1 MEATV
6 KAMRSALEVILGLKN
21 QARPGTLEHREH
33 EIAKEVLKREAE
45 ILLMPPIV
53 QKAMEILRIRPS
65 LTEKCLALSTLVR
78 EQSVHQAQQRAEN
91 AEKGWRVDRHS
102 GKHFAML
109 FDKIGTWSAATF
121 GPGRVAGVIDH
132 VEKELAEIKAKPNDL
147 EEWIDLA
154 MLAMDGARRAC
165 GITGDGWVE
174 ALMAKFAKNQHRTW
188 PDWRTAP
195 KDKAIEHERKPE
207 DPGRRVGIPTHA
219 WQEAFGVKSAIA
231 ARAADEDAERQADI
245 PVVKS
250 TLPRAATEAGPYLVQ
265 IVATERDRATRAVR
279 AWEDAMREAA
289 GLDPSVAV
297 EPQDIVEAIKL
308 YTIAGI
314 NTKYIPRS
322 QRIAKAAAIPGMS
335 PTMIKKVCNA
345 CGNTGK
351 ELIDCEGSAGYRP
364 CSQGCRVGD

>member
-174 ALMAKFAKNQHRTW
+174 ALMAKFAKNQRRTW

-195 KDKAIEHERKPE
+195 KDKAIEHERKAEASPHYPHQLAE
-207 DPGRRVGIPTHA
+207 ARGR
-219 WQEAFGVKSAIA
+219 AI
-231 ARAADEDAERQADI
+231 
-245 PVVKS
+245 
-250 TLPRAATEAGPYLVQ
+250 
-265 IVATERDRATRAVR
+265 R

-308 YTIAGI
+308 YTVAGV
-314 NTKYIPRS
+314 NTKYTPRS
-322 QRIAKAAAIPGMS
+322 QRVGSAAAS
-335 PTMIKKVCNA
+335 
-345 CGNTGK
+345 
-351 ELIDCEGSAGYRP
+351 
-364 CSQGCRVGD
+364 RVGD

>member
-45 ILLMPPIV
+45 ILLMPPVV

-207 DPGRRVGIPTHA
+207 DPGRR
-219 WQEAFGVKSAIA
+219 
-231 ARAADEDAERQADI
+231 ADI

-250 TLPRAATEAGPYLVQ
+250 TLPRAAAEAGPYLVQ

-289 GLDPSVAV
+289 CIDPSVAV
-297 EPQDIVEAIKL
+297 EPQDIVEAIKF
-308 YTIAGI
+308 YTLTRSSGS
-314 NTKYIPRS
+314 YIPRS
-322 QRIAKAAAIPGMS
+322 QRIAKAAAIPGKS
-335 PTMIKKVCNA
+335 PTMIPKVCNT